1 MFSLIC
7 HVKERRLRNQGDL
20 EGAERVRRR
29 NPLNRDGCLTRALEH
44 LPVASAIIENRHQQ
58 AGNLE
63 QARRANRKNTLA
75 RSGNLTKL
83 LEQIPGLKEG
93 IFASHCAAGNLA
105 DAMRIFV
112 RQGEKVQ
119 VYVPSISLILG
130 HHRLEDL
137 ELHRLSLTSPS
148 AVEMKTS
155 IVKAIISLVCKYLA
169 VDSQGIMSIE
179 TKERSKAFLREQ
191 INGWLQRKIKDGLNG
206 LPAVIKKDLAR
217 GRRTLIEA
225 RRSDTWLGTFLRRL
239 FASEERL
246 IPEPVALLDKL
257 PEVIREIAIRR
268 TNADEMAQDVS
279 RMQPPDISFKA
290 FVSGLIFVSLAIFRG
305 GMWVRSSALVVC
317 SMLVFGRWAIR
328 RGLCRCRDEVLEN
341 TPSVELIVPGN
352 RLGEVLGLSHTYVHM
367 QLLPSICF
375 GGMLSWL
382 LECMLWVG
390 RNAMREGTTTIWIRL
405 PRQADWL
412 PEVGFALVVKTF
424 GLHLQEIRAF
434 IPNILLDAV
443 LEAVRLKLQDQD
455 LREHMG
461 ADAGRFQEPIQ
472 VVLSGLKVSWP
483 EVTRLELDIQGFYTE
498 LTCPEDVSSGS

>member
-1 MFSLIC
+1 
-7 HVKERRLRNQGDL
+7 
-20 EGAERVRRR
+20 
-29 NPLNRDGCLTRALEH
+29 
-44 LPVASAIIENRHQQ
+44 
-58 AGNLE
+58 
-63 QARRANRKNTLA
+63 
-75 RSGNLTKL
+75 LTKL

-169 VDSQGIMSIE
+169 VDSQGITSIE

-317 SMLVFGRWAIR
+317 SRYLGGGRSGGGCVVVATRSWR
-328 RGLCRCRDEVLEN
+328 TLPVSN
-341 TPSVELIVPGN
+341 
-352 RLGEVLGLSHTYVHM
+352 LS
-367 QLLPSICF
+367 F
-375 GGMLSWL
+375 
-382 LECMLWVG
+382 
-390 RNAMREGTTTIWIRL
+390 
-405 PRQADWL
+405 
-412 PEVGFALVVKTF
+412 
-424 GLHLQEIRAF
+424 QEI
-434 IPNILLDAV
+434 DW
-443 LEAVRLKLQDQD
+443 
-455 LREHMG
+455 
-461 ADAGRFQEPIQ
+461 GRYW
-472 VVLSGLKVSWP
+472 G
-483 EVTRLELDIQGFYTE
+483 
-498 LTCPEDVSSGS
+498 